1 MDDDNILNGLD
12 EDYNSLIEHING
24 MTEPTSSEIL
34 YSRLLDIEARLVLK
48 RCNGNQMRHIIVR
61 KVISGSGNRSNPRP
75 DWGRLPCMAVSPLS
89 RSATIKG
96 GQARAR

>member
-24 MTEPTSSEIL
+24 MIEPTSSETL

-48 RCNGNQMRHIIVR
+48 RCNGNQMRHII
-61 KVISGSGNRSNPRP
+61 
-75 DWGRLPCMAVSPLS
+75 
-89 RSATIKG
+89 
-96 GQARAR
+96 